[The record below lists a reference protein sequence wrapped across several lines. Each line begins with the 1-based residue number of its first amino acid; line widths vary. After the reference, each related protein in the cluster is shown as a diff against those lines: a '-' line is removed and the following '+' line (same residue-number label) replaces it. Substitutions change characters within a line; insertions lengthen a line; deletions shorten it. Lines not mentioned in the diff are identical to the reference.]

1 MLSWLSLRHW
11 FFISASSIANQ
22 CISAIFCVLSLLFV
36 VPPVLILVRCHRIS
50 SFEIYLPVFS
60 PIESKWVDIV
70 LYLVTLGTRAQSLKV
85 RKTTKTQRECLSSDS
100 KSNWIARRF
109 IFSIPT
115 SNWTPHSSST
125 IITSPLPLRTH
136 WQPCLVFSR
145 LLMSTRP
152 LLGYILNGS
161 STVNVRSMCFNL
173 YTFQSPFQ
181 ASIPEYSPCIW
192 NANWTSPG
200 TWR

>member
-85 RKTTKTQRECLSSDS
+85 RKTTKTQRECLSSVS
-100 KSNWIARRF
+100 KSNWIARRY

-125 IITSPLPLRTH
+125 IITSPLALRTH

-145 LLMSTRP
+145 LLMSTLP

-173 YTFQSPFQ
+173 YPF
-181 ASIPEYSPCIW
+181 
-192 NANWTSPG
+192 
-200 TWR
+200 